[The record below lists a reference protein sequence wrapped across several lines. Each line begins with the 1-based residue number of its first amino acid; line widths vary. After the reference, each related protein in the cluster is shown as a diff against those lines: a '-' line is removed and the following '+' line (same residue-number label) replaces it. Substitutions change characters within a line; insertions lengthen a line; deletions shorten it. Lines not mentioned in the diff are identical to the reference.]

1 MFKMEVKKNTENIT
15 TLLSLIQD
23 ISFTTIEIS
32 NKVCKSKSV
41 VCFSSMFYEY
51 FLKETV

>member
-41 VCFSSMFYEY
+41 VCFSSMFCEY